1 MGLHPGWL
9 CVNELVPACFCVYQ
23 SQVVI
28 IRLHLSLYTARVP
41 IKNNELAVNVT
52 DCHLLEG
59 VIGQNILSCHI
70 RWFER

>member
-9 CVNELVPACFCVYQ
+9 CVNELVPACFCVPESGSDHTSTSFFIYCTCAHQ
-23 SQVVI
+23 
-28 IRLHLSLYTARVP
+28 
-41 IKNNELAVNVT
+41 NNELAVNVT
-52 DCHLLEG
+52 DCYLLEG